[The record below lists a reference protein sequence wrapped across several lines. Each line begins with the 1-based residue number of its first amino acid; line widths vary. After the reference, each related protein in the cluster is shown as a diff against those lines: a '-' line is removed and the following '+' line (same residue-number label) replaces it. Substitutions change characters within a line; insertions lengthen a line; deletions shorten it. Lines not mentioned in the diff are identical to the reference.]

1 MAKKIKF
8 PLEMAQGKLVRELEG
23 FRTYF
28 DLERAVAYFCNGKLQ
43 KWLENTYNDD
53 ILMELETLTGQEED
67 FVKRFT
73 DILGVDHTGEE
84 TADVHAIIKNA
95 VLKERLKRF
104 YTEKEAEGLVDIT
117 AETQEDLERL
127 VKEGNKQIYLLSG
140 TFQIPDTVQETTFK
154 GIDGPMV
161 RFGGTDREKIQA
173 QGLSFSDVLPADE
186 QSKEL
191 MTQQQEEWAGLMLR
205 LLDILELFLEHV

>member
-8 PLEMAQGKLVRELEG
+8 PLEMAHGKLVKELEE
-23 FRTYF
+23 FQTYF

-53 ILMELETLTGQEED
+53 ILRELESLTGQEED
-67 FVKRFT
+67 FVERFT
-73 DILGVDHTGEE
+73 NILGVDHTEE
-84 TADVHAIIKNA
+84 TADVHMIIKNA

-140 TFQIPDTVQETTFK
+140 TFQIPDTVRETTFK

-161 RFGGTDREKIQA
+161 RFSETDREKIQA
-173 QGLSFSDVLPADE
+173 QGLSFSDILPADE

-191 MTQQQEEWAGLMLR
+191 MTQQQEEWANLMLR
-205 LLDILELFLEHV
+205 LLDTLELFLEHV